1 MDKLKKHESFDPSA
15 VGVFNG
21 NLFGLPFSVQES
33 QVVIVPVPWDV
44 TTSYRDGT
52 HLAPERILDASVQVD
67 LYDPDI
73 PKAWHEGI
81 AMLPVPEYWKK
92 RNKAMRK
99 QAAQHI
105 QHLSHDETEL
115 SGNLVAQVNKAS
127 LELNDWVKQQTIQ
140 QLKAGK
146 WVGLLG
152 GEHSTPL
159 GFMQAVGQFYGNFGI
174 LQIDAHCDLREAYE
188 DFIYSHASIMYNAL
202 KLKPV
207 QRLVQVGIR
216 DFSQGENAI
225 IQKDSRIK
233 LHDMRTL
240 RRKQFEGKNWDEITD
255 SIVKQ
260 LPPQVYVSFDID
272 GLDASLCPNT
282 GTPVPDGLGWEEAF
296 YLIEKV
302 ARSGRTI
309 VAFDLCEVGVSNTG
323 HKSAGSLDE
332 WDAIVGA
339 RALYRLACL
348 MSLSRTKKKRSA

>member
-1 MDKLKKHESFDPSA
+1 MDKNKKNGTFDPSA

-33 QVVIVPVPWDV
+33 QVAILPVPWDV

-67 LYDPDI
+67 LYDPDV

-81 AMLPVPEYWKK
+81 AMLPVSEFWKK

-99 QAAQHI
+99 QAKQHI
-105 QHLSHDETEL
+105 HNLSHDETEL

-127 LELNDWVKQQTIQ
+127 AELNEWVRAQTLQ

-159 GFMQAVGQFYGNFGI
+159 GLMQAVGQFYGNYGI

-188 DFIYSHASIMYNAL
+188 DFTYSHASIMYNAL
-202 KLKPV
+202 KLKQV
-207 QRLVQVGIR
+207 QKLVQVGIR
-216 DFSQGENAI
+216 DYSQGENAI
-225 IQKDSRIK
+225 IEKDARIK
-233 LHDMRTL
+233 LHDMRSL
-240 RRKQFEGKNWDEITD
+240 RRKQFEGKSWDEITD
-255 SIVKQ
+255 GIVRQ
-260 LPPQVYVSFDID
+260 LPQQVYVSFDID
-272 GLDASLCPNT
+272 GLDAALCPNT

-309 VAFDLCEVGVSNTG
+309 VAFDLCEVGVDAAAQKN
-323 HKSAGSLDE
+323 AGELDS

-348 MSLSRTKKKRSA
+348 MSLSRAKKKRG